1 MDQTTPRLQSSD
13 GSGDDITAIVARRL
27 SVSRRGH
34 PLEVVFWLVPL
45 AASVLMPTSLPIIN
59 EVAIL
64 GLFALSL
71 DLILGYAGIVS
82 LGHAAFLGLGAY
94 AAGIFAKHGAGDP
107 LLGLAVAAFSSAV
120 LGCATSF
127 LVLRGSDLTRLM
139 VTLGLALLL
148 YELANN
154 WSALTGGAG
163 LQGMTMG
170 GLLGVFEFDLFGRT
184 SAAYSLAVLFVLLL
198 AARWITT
205 PAFGLS
211 LKAIRENPIGVAAIG
226 VPVTRRLIAVYTL
239 AAAYAGVA
247 VGLLARTT
255 QFVSLDVLDFHRS
268 ADVLLVQIL
277 GGTGYLY
284 GALVEP

>member
-1 MDQTTPRLQSSD
+1 MCLGGRRRRRQILRAADRLLRDLPSDDRHPRRPPPRSACETALMDQTTPRLQSSD

-139 VTLGLALLL
+139 VTLGLALVL

-154 WSALTGGAG
+154 CSALTVGPGPP
-163 LQGMTMG
+163 
-170 GLLGVFEFDLFGRT
+170 GV
-184 SAAYSLAVLFVLLL
+184 
-198 AARWITT
+198 
-205 PAFGLS
+205 
-211 LKAIRENPIGVAAIG
+211 
-226 VPVTRRLIAVYTL
+226 
-239 AAAYAGVA
+239 
-247 VGLLARTT
+247 
-255 QFVSLDVLDFHRS
+255 
-268 ADVLLVQIL
+268 
-277 GGTGYLY
+277 
-284 GALVEP
+284 